1 MFVKVLGR
9 GVVWRGGILLS
20 RRFLPSKISPIKYMS
35 QVAQMSGYGT
45 KECGI
50 MGGNAREPDGEDLAV
65 KSREPDGKDLAEKS
79 REPDGKD
86 LAKKSIGIG

>member
-9 GVVWRGGILLS
+9 GVVWRGETLLS
-20 RRFLPSKISPIKYMS
+20 RRSPPSKISPIKYMS

-65 KSREPDGKDLAEKS
+65 KSREPDGEDLAV
-79 REPDGKD
+79 
-86 LAKKSIGIG
+86 KSIGIG